1 MSSVYTGNLTVSIF
15 GQSHAPAIG
24 VTIDGL
30 PAGFPIN
37 LDELQFFLSRR
48 APGQNAWSTPRR
60 EVDAPEVLCGLKNGK
75 TCGAPLTAIIRNTNT
90 RSGDYENLK
99 DVPRPGHADYTA
111 QVKFGGAQDASGG
124 GHFSGRLTA
133 PMCIAGGICMQ
144 LLEHEGVRIRA
155 RILSIGTVTDSAP
168 FDAPVAGKPFP
179 AVSDGAATTMQEEI
193 AQAKADGDSVG
204 GVIECVIDGL
214 PAGIGEPMF
223 GGLEN
228 LIARTVFAIPAVKGV
243 DFGAGFAA
251 ARLRGSEN
259 NDPFRVQNGHI
270 VTETNNCGGILGG
283 ISTGMPVVFRAAFKP
298 TPSISRTQ
306 ASVSLSRMENETLVI
321 HGRHDPCIVPRAVPC
336 VEAAAAIAVLD
347 AWLSAFLQSGCFDG
361 LNVTIPY
368 KKDIIPY
375 CAELSETARAIGAV
389 NTIVRRTD
397 GTLWGDNTDAYGF
410 SMLVQSSGAEIRG
423 RKALIFGSGGASATA
438 QYVLRQMGA
447 REVVVISR
455 HGTNS
460 YENLD
465 RHADTEIAVNTT
477 PVGMYPNTGVSPVDL
492 SRFPK
497 LEAALDVVYNPA
509 RTKFLLE
516 AERLGLKRA
525 NGLLM
530 LVAQAKKSCEDF
542 LGEPIADERIGA
554 ITKAL
559 TAQMQNVI
567 LIGMPGSGKTT
578 IGTRLAAQ
586 LGRTFLD
593 ADTVLEQKAGIP
605 IPEIFRLEGEEGFRQ
620 RETAVLTELGKHSG
634 LVIATGGGCVTKSEN
649 YPLLH
654 QNGTI
659 FCLTR
664 ELDRLPL
671 DGRPVSQALGAE
683 EIYRRRKPLYEKF
696 ADAMINNDRTVE
708 DAVHQIL
715 EVLG

>member
-1 MSSVYTGNLTVSIF
+1 M
-15 GQSHAPAIG
+15 
-24 VTIDGL
+24 
-30 PAGFPIN
+30 
-37 LDELQFFLSRR
+37 R
-48 APGQNAWSTPRR
+48 
-60 EVDAPEVLCGLKNGK
+60 CGLLGEKLGHSYSK
-75 TCGAPLTAIIRNTNT
+75 AIHERLGGYSYELIECPRAELDAFMK
-90 RSGDYENLK
+90 GD
-99 DVPRPGHADYTA
+99 
-111 QVKFGGAQDASGG
+111 S
-124 GHFSGRLTA
+124 
-133 PMCIAGGICMQ
+133 
-144 LLEHEGVRIRA
+144 
-155 RILSIGTVTDSAP
+155 
-168 FDAPVAGKPFP
+168 FDA
-179 AVSDGAATTMQEEI
+179 I
-193 AQAKADGDSVG
+193 
-204 GVIECVIDGL
+204 
-214 PAGIGEPMF
+214 
-223 GGLEN
+223 
-228 LIARTVFAIPAVKGV
+228 
-243 DFGAGFAA
+243 
-251 ARLRGSEN
+251 
-259 NDPFRVQNGHI
+259 
-270 VTETNNCGGILGG
+270 
-283 ISTGMPVVFRAAFKP
+283 
-298 TPSISRTQ
+298 
-306 ASVSLSRMENETLVI
+306 
-321 HGRHDPCIVPRAVPC
+321 
-336 VEAAAAIAVLD
+336 
-347 AWLSAFLQSGCFDG
+347 
-361 LNVTIPY
+361 NVTIPY
-368 KKDIIPY
+368 KKAVIPY
-375 CAELSETARAIGAV
+375 CAALSPIAERIGSVNAV
-389 NTIVRRTD
+389 IRQRD
-397 GTLWGDNTDAYGF
+397 GSLYGDNTDAYGF
-410 SMLVQSSGAEIRG
+410 MSMVKKSGVDIAG
-423 RKALIFGSGGASATA
+423 RKAIVLGSGGASATICA
-438 QYVLRQMGA
+438 VLNELNA
-447 REVVVISR
+447 KSVAVISR
-455 HGTNS
+455 SGQDN
-460 YENLD
+460 YENIQK
-465 RHADTEIAVNTT
+465 HADAEIIVNTT

-542 LGEPIADERIGA
+542 LGEPIAYERIGA

-634 LVIATGGGCVTKSEN
+634 LVIATGGGCVTRPEN

-664 ELDRLPL
+664 ELDQLPL

-683 EIYRRRKPLYEKF
+683 ELYRRRKPLYEKF